1 MEKASKPRRRKAKKR
16 LYTRGELNRLVD
28 SICHP
33 FYNENPSLIILDGFL
48 HAMVERNP
56 SLSVRKFLTHN
67 LPILVKQLR
76 KMKSQADSTSPTP
89 QGNID
94 LTIDRTNW

>member
-1 MEKASKPRRRKAKKR
+1 MTPSVELDPNGKGIKTEKARGKERG

-56 SLSVRKFLTHN
+56 SLSVRKFLIHN
-67 LPILVKQLR
+67 LPVLVKQLR
-76 KMKSQADSTSPTP
+76 KIKS
-89 QGNID
+89 
-94 LTIDRTNW
+94 